1 MSFPGSVIL
10 NFFQLANT
18 LPLFFFIF
26 EFSTHKCS
34 IIFFE
39 WPDYNLSFDVRS
51 DQSAY
56 NKSAHIIVKLFCTNK
71 LTKTTRRTNAA
82 SQIDNWDTYKQQFQ
96 LGNKTFRVKFFV
108 GNTYSNPAI
117 FLPDF
122 VNPEITAN
130 LLTYCCPLLR
140 LKAFELILIKMYF
153 SIEFLL

>member
-26 EFSTHKCS
+26 ELSMHKCS

-71 LTKTTRRTNAA
+71 LTKT